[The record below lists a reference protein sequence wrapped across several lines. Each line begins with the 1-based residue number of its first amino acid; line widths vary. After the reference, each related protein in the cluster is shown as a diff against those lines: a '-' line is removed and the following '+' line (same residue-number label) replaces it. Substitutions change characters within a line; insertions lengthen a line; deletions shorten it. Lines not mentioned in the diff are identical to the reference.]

1 MLQSYGCL
9 AYVADGALWQGGL
22 PRDRRGPAAFQGH
35 PGCDTGGH
43 QLRVLA
49 DNQLLIVDLNPS
61 TVENRT
67 DVKLSA
73 WPADLLVLQD

>member
-1 MLQSYGCL
+1 
-9 AYVADGALWQGGL
+9 
-22 PRDRRGPAAFQGH
+22 
-35 PGCDTGGH
+35 
-43 QLRVLA
+43 LRVLA